1 MRLRYKILLSIPV
14 IVLALAVSLCLIG
27 QYTNAFLITE
37 VWSQNSPAG
46 ESYEYKVN
54 EFQCALIKS
63 GLERGFLS
71 TLDAVRVITPDGGVY
86 WLNRDFNIN
95 EYSGEVT
102 RRYVLYG
109 PEKAELPV
117 SGKYR
122 FEFIRDDKVVHTKTM
137 SYVQSKIDYP
147 TDIRWE
153 RRGDDLYVSWT
164 PPEGMTKDNWYKVLV
179 WNMDGTPELFI
190 SLSFDGDAAEG
201 LMEDVPLVE
210 DGEYQVNVAVYY
222 HEGYAYTDS
231 YFFRW
236 DQNASEI
243 EP

>member
-14 IVLALAVSLCLIG
+14 IVLVLAVSLCLIG

-71 TLDAVRVITPDGGVY
+71 TLDAVRVITPDGSVY
-86 WLNRDFNIN
+86 WQDRDFNIN

-102 RRYVLYG
+102 RRFVLYG
-109 PEKAELPV
+109 PEKTELPV

-122 FEFIRDDKVVHTKTM
+122 FEFIRDGKVVHTKTM
-137 SYVQSKIDYP
+137 NYVQSKIDYS

-153 RRGDDLYVSWT
+153 IRGDDLRAR
-164 PPEGMTKDNWYKVLV
+164 
-179 WNMDGTPELFI
+179 MDP
-190 SLSFDGDAAEG
+190 A
-201 LMEDVPLVE
+201 
-210 DGEYQVNVAVYY
+210 
-222 HEGYAYTDS
+222 
-231 YFFRW
+231 
-236 DQNASEI
+236 
-243 EP
+243 